1 MSVWSF
7 CISWAALKRDQI
19 HDPQTHFFKE
29 PLSLTCQL
37 SCVPHRM
44 FLTPNSPPK
53 PSNPPTKCD
62 SQSLS
67 LIELCSLSSLTSP
80 SRSFQDKI
88 PPSLLWFFIHG
99 LAQSAFEPEAG
110 RQGMILNG
118 PCQKSSQKDEGW
130 QEYCGWS
137 LGLCFLC
144 KAPFLC

>member
-1 MSVWSF
+1 MSVWSL
-7 CISWAALKRDQI
+7 CISWAALKRDGI
-19 HDPQTHFFKE
+19 HDPQTHFLKE

-37 SCVPHRM
+37 SRIPHHIPQLGAHCQR
-44 FLTPNSPPK
+44 SPK
-53 PSNPPTKCD
+53 TFNPPPP
-62 SQSLS
+62 SLS

-99 LAQSAFEPEAG
+99 SAQSAFEPEVG
-110 RQGMILNG
+110 RQGVILNG
-118 PCQKSSQKDEGW
+118 QCQKSSQKNEGW
-130 QEYCGWS
+130 EEYYGQS